1 MKDVKT
7 EQIFSY
13 LRWIFLIGI
22 LVTYLIPFLNEKIG
36 YNGNSFILLVTI
48 FFIFTVISQWQLYIS
63 TKREINFPLL
73 IRTSVW
79 IDYGAYVWLIA
90 ITGGIESDF
99 LPIMYVIL
107 MHAMVHWKERGAIW
121 MTAALIVGL
130 WSAPFY
136 SVGYTAEAVVTGA
149 VQTFVLIVMTTF
161 SAVLVLRERRYFSQA
176 ATLGNELKMDHLT
189 GLYNVRYF
197 KEQMKAVEQK
207 GEPFHL
213 LIGDIDFFKIANDHY
228 GHLFGDQVLSVIGP
242 ILKRVTSAHNGTAFR
257 YGGEEFVFLFPGKD
271 FYVEDFL
278 YELRNELERADVRQ
292 KDWRLSLS
300 FGHAVSDEG
309 AGTEAVIALADARLY
324 QAKENGRACAVLNN
338 DEILPYLY
346 AL

>member
-1 MKDVKT
+1 MKDIKT

-13 LRWIFLIGI
+13 LRWIFLVGI
-22 LVTYLIPFLNEKIG
+22 LITYQVPFLKEKIG
-36 YNGNSFILLVTI
+36 YHGNSFYLLLTA
-48 FFIFTVISQWQLYIS
+48 FFLFTVISQWQLHMS
-63 TKREINFPLL
+63 TKKEINFPLL

-79 IDYGAYVWLIA
+79 IDYVAYVWLIA
-90 ITGGIESDF
+90 ITGGIQSVL

-107 MHAMVHWKERGAIW
+107 LHAMVHWKERGAIW

-136 SVGYTAEAVVTGA
+136 SIGYTAEAVVTGA
-149 VQTFVLIVMTTF
+149 VQTFVLIVMSTF
-161 SAVLVLRERRYFSQA
+161 SAVLVIRERRYYSQA
-176 ATLGNELKMDHLT
+176 ATLGNELKMDYLT

-197 KEQMKAVEQK
+197 REQMRVMEQK
-207 GEPFHL
+207 REPFHL
-213 LIGDIDFFKIANDHY
+213 LIGDIDFFKVANDRY
-228 GHLFGDQVLSVIGP
+228 GHLFGDQVLAVIGP
-242 ILKRVTSAHNGTAFR
+242 ILKEITHAHNGNAFR

-278 YELRNELERADVRQ
+278 YELRNELEKADIKQ
-292 KDWRLSLS
+292 EDWRLSLS

-309 AGTEAVIALADARLY
+309 AGVEDAIALADSRLY

-338 DEILPYLY
+338 NEVLAYLY